1 MVQTAEGHPEVVDM
15 AGRYAKVVDTAGSQA
30 KVVGERVDSAMVEA
44 ALAALEKEAIFVAV
58 TLVETG
64 WVAAVVD

>member
-1 MVQTAEGHPEVVDM
+1 M